1 MDVHK
6 IQAALTHLK
15 NGGLIIMTDDE
26 DREAEGDLL
35 GIASQVTPATVNF
48 MTKHARGLLCAPVSE
63 AIAKQLCLDLMVQ
76 DNTEPYHTAFTVS
89 LDHKSTSTGISAYD
103 RAATIK
109 AMADPTSTHDDFY
122 YPGHIFPLIAKENGV
137 LARNGHTE
145 AAVDLAELAG
155 EPGAGYICEIL
166 DADGHMAR
174 RSVLEKMAEELRLPI
189 LTVKEL
195 QEYRRLVV
203 SQPVPPVHLP
213 SAYGDFTLR
222 HFDDGNLAL
231 IKGDPTTT
239 TPLVRVHSECFTG
252 DVLGSLRC
260 DCGPQLHAAM
270 EAIDQA
276 GTGILIYLRQ
286 EGRGIGLP
294 NKLRAYRLQEE
305 GFDTVEANHQL
316 GFAADERTYEAA
328 SYILRALHVL
338 TIKLLTNNPDK
349 ISQLEEAGITVA
361 ARVPLE
367 MPATAYDRAYL
378 KTKQEKMHHLLKLT
392 EEEQHA

>member
-1 MDVHK
+1 
-6 IQAALTHLK
+6 
-15 NGGLIIMTDDE
+15 
-26 DREAEGDLL
+26 
-35 GIASQVTPATVNF
+35 
-48 MTKHARGLLCAPVSE
+48 
-63 AIAKQLCLDLMVQ
+63 
-76 DNTEPYHTAFTVS
+76 
-89 LDHKSTSTGISAYD
+89 
-103 RAATIK
+103 
-109 AMADPTSTHDDFY
+109 
-122 YPGHIFPLIAKENGV
+122 
-137 LARNGHTE
+137 
-145 AAVDLAELAG
+145 
-155 EPGAGYICEIL
+155 

-174 RSVLEKMAEELRLPI
+174 RPVLEKMAEELRLPI

-195 QEYRRLVV
+195 QEYRRSVV

-252 DVLGSLRC
+252 DVLSSLRC

-328 SYILRALHVL
+328 SHILRALHVS

>member
-63 AIAKQLCLDLMVQ
+63 AIAKQLGLDLMVQ

-109 AMADPTSTHDDFY
+109 ALADPTSTHDDFY

-155 EPGAGYICEIL
+155 EPGAGYI
-166 DADGHMAR
+166 
-174 RSVLEKMAEELRLPI
+174 
-189 LTVKEL
+189 
-195 QEYRRLVV
+195 
-203 SQPVPPVHLP
+203 
-213 SAYGDFTLR
+213 
-222 HFDDGNLAL
+222 
-231 IKGDPTTT
+231 
-239 TPLVRVHSECFTG
+239 
-252 DVLGSLRC
+252 
-260 DCGPQLHAAM
+260 
-270 EAIDQA
+270 
-276 GTGILIYLRQ
+276 
-286 EGRGIGLP
+286 
-294 NKLRAYRLQEE
+294 
-305 GFDTVEANHQL
+305 
-316 GFAADERTYEAA
+316 
-328 SYILRALHVL
+328 
-338 TIKLLTNNPDK
+338 
-349 ISQLEEAGITVA
+349 
-361 ARVPLE
+361 
-367 MPATAYDRAYL
+367 
-378 KTKQEKMHHLLKLT
+378 
-392 EEEQHA
+392 

>member
-35 GIASQVTPATVNF
+35 GIASQVSPATVNF

-63 AIAKQLCLDLMVQ
+63 AIAKQLGLDLMVQ

-103 RAATIK
+103 RAASIK
-109 AMADPTSTHDDFY
+109 ALADPTSTHDDFY

-174 RSVLEKMAEELRLPI
+174 RPVLEKMAEELRLPI

-195 QEYRRLVV
+195 QEYRRSVV

-328 SYILRALHVL
+328 SHILRALHVS
-338 TIKLLTNNPDK
+338 TIKLLTNNPD
-349 ISQLEEAGITVA
+349 
-361 ARVPLE
+361 
-367 MPATAYDRAYL
+367 
-378 KTKQEKMHHLLKLT
+378 
-392 EEEQHA
+392 